1 MDAFERGE
9 IRDAERERDGTRE
22 SQKRKEK
29 KLSRAF
35 FFFFYT
41 SVFFCLSQHR
51 RHLPGQGV
59 QRQADHVEVAPL
71 DPLHERAGG
80 ALGDLFF
87 LVVVEEEEVEE

>member
-1 MDAFERGE
+1 MRKGRET
-9 IRDAERERDGTRE
+9 ERERAKKE
-22 SQKRKEK
+22 KRKSF
-29 KLSRAF
+29 LAL

-41 SVFFCLSQHR
+41 SVFFFLSHHR